1 MYKFRFIL
9 VPLMALVLCQIIKF
23 IIESIINK
31 KLMFERLFNGSGG
44 MPSTHA
50 TFSVSLTTL
59 IGYECDITSPIF
71 AMCLIFT
78 LIVLYDAIGVRYETG
93 LQATVLNDI
102 ANKLDKKKHLD
113 LKEKIGHKPLEVFC
127 GVILGFLISTI
138 FVLITL

>member
-1 MYKFRFIL
+1 MSKYKLLIVPFI
-9 VPLMALVLCQIIKF
+9 ALIICQIIKF
-23 IIESIINK
+23 TIESIRNK

-59 IGYECDITSPIF
+59 IMYECGISSPIF
-71 AMCLIFT
+71 SVALIFT

-93 LQATVLNDI
+93 LQATVINDI
-102 ANKLDKKKHLD
+102 VNKIDKKKHMT

-127 GVILGFLISTI
+127 GVILGILISTI
-138 FVLITL
+138 FNIIL

>member
-1 MYKFRFIL
+1 MSKYKLLIVPFI
-9 VPLMALVLCQIIKF
+9 ALIICQLIKF

-59 IGYECDITSPIF
+59 IMYDCGLSSPIF
-71 AMCLIFT
+71 AVSLIFT

-93 LQATVLNDI
+93 LQATVLNNI
-102 ANKLDKKKHLD
+102 ANKIDKKNHLD
-113 LKEKIGHKPLEVFC
+113 LKEKIGHKPLEVLC
-127 GVILGFLISTI
+127 GIVLGILISTI
-138 FVLITL
+138 FNIIL